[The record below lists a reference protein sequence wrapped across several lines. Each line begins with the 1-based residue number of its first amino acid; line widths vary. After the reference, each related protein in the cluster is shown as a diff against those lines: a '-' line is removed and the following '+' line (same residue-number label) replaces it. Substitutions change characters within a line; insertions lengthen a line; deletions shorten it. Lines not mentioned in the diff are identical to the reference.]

1 MDVDWVFAGHCAA
14 FTLGQNQY
22 GTDVLQM
29 CTHTDGF
36 RGQLECFFG
45 RSMESW
51 DLRPGRRLEE
61 MRRIN

>member
-22 GTDVLQM
+22 VTDVLQM

-36 RGQLECFFG
+36 RDQLECFFG

-51 DLRPGRRLEE
+51 DFEAWTTFGRDEAD
-61 MRRIN
+61 